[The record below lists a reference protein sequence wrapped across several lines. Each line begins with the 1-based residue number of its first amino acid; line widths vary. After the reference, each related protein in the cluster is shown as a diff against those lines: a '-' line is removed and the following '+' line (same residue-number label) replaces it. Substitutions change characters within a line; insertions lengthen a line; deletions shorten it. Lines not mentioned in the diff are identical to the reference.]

1 MTLLKNGGTTGFTGS
16 CEGSMRDDWKAQCPI
31 TGSIITLTEIQYGFP
46 LPKTS
51 FCDQKCSPS
60 LGDSWMQR

>member
-31 TGSIITLTEIQYGFP
+31 TGSIITITEIQYGFP
-46 LPKTS
+46 LPKT
-51 FCDQKCSPS
+51 F
-60 LGDSWMQR
+60 L